1 MTISPVIV
9 AQRVDPNAVAD
20 LSEIADL
27 ARAAGYD
34 VSNTLTQSRE
44 EDAAYHFGEGK
55 IEALARL
62 VKQTDAEAVIVDNRL
77 GPYQTYNIGGKLP
90 TGVEVIDRFTLILEI
105 FGQRANTRKAQ
116 LQVELAELRYEL
128 PRVEAKSSLAK
139 RDERPGFM
147 GLGEYDESRERD
159 IKSQISRISQELDA
173 IAEKE
178 QTRREQRRESG
189 FDLVALAGYTNAG
202 KSTLLRRLAD
212 DLDITE
218 NKNRHPDL
226 EQTAESEDRLFT
238 TLGTTTRR
246 ADTGRRDVLLTDTVG
261 FVSDL
266 PHWLVES
273 FESTLDSVYRADLV
287 LLVVDASESIDA
299 MREKLITSHDTLY
312 ERNEAPIVTVLNKT
326 DCVEEGALDR
336 KMQSL
341 DALAPNP
348 VAVSGLT
355 GENIDQL
362 TNRIENELPSWHD
375 ERLLLPLSDDAMSLV
390 SWLYNHGHVENE
402 EYTDTGD
409 AVLIEFSARST
420 IVKRARAKA
429 AELEESPSKRASDES
444 ANTHDSNGV
453 NTKTQA
459 QLSERR
465 HDNEIME
472 SESNP
477 ERMDTAS
484 DRESTSYEESD
495 TTHQV
500 ASDSPPDRMSDS
512 TREIRRNN
520 PSQVTEDDIT
530 QEDHI
535 DAVDIDVNYPLMS
548 EKNSSDTDTNSKAE

>member
-1 MTISPVIV
+1 MTETPVII
-9 AQRVDPNAVAD
+9 AQRVDPNSVAD

-55 IEALARL
+55 VEALARL
-62 VKQTDAEAVIVDNRL
+62 VKRTGAEAVIVDNRL

-159 IKSQISRISQELDA
+159 IKAQISRISQELDA

-212 DLDITE
+212 DLDIAE
-218 NKNRHPDL
+218 NENRHPDL

-246 ADTGRRDVLLTDTVG
+246 ADTGRRDILLTDTVG

-287 LLVVDASESIDA
+287 LLIVDASESIDA

-326 DCVEEGALDR
+326 DCVEEGALNR

-355 GENIDQL
+355 GENIEQL
-362 TNRIENELPSWHD
+362 TDRIESELPSWHD

-390 SWLYNHGHVENE
+390 SWVYDHGHVENE

-420 IVKRARAKA
+420 IIKRARAKA
-429 AELEESPSKRASDES
+429 AALEESESEGVSDE
-444 ANTHDSNGV
+444 HDSHGV
-453 NTKTQA
+453 NAQAQA
-459 QLSERR
+459 QLSERSN
-465 HDNEIME
+465 HTGAINSDTNPKQME
-472 SESNP
+472 TITEVESTSPEQSGGETTRRIAPDSPHNHMSEPTTETRESNP
-477 ERMDTAS
+477 RS
-484 DRESTSYEESD
+484 
-495 TTHQV
+495 
-500 ASDSPPDRMSDS
+500 
-512 TREIRRNN
+512 I
-520 PSQVTEDDIT
+520 TEDDSK
-530 QEDHI
+530 QHQRSKE
-535 DAVDIDVNYPLMS
+535 VDTDVSYPLAS
-548 EKNSSDTDTNSKAE
+548 EEGTSETDSNSEVE